1 MNSRLAVLTI
11 LASIIAITGCET
23 MPTAEPTIQMGSN
36 AEVTI
41 DGLHRV
47 DNSKMAM
54 AYVKPDVDLNG
65 YTKIILDPVSIVY
78 KKEPRGTGRMR
89 SARRGSDYGL
99 LSAGADIGKIVHVG
113 VDQR

>member
-54 AYVKPDVDLNG
+54 AYVKPDVDLSG

-78 KKEPRGTGRMR
+78 KKETRGTGQMR
-89 SARRGSDYGL
+89 AIGSPR
-99 LSAGADIGKIVHVG
+99 
-113 VDQR
+113 QRLRTT

>member
-1 MNSRLAVLTI
+1 
-11 LASIIAITGCET
+11 

-36 AEVTI
+36 AEITI

-54 AYVKPDVDLNG
+54 AYVKPDVDLSG

-89 SARRGSDYGL
+89 SARRDSDYGL